1 MRPHARPRDAAIVY
15 AQLVETGTMPDRRV
29 ELDRIVSDRLIPALK
44 EERGLAGVLHL
55 VDRETGDVL
64 LIVLWESAD
73 QAQRLLNDRGPSLL
87 EAYTSFAA
95 VSTSARSRHSVW
107 EVATRV

>member
-1 MRPHARPRDAAIVY
+1 
-15 AQLVETGTMPDRRV
+15 MPDRRM
-29 ELDRIVSDRLIPALK
+29 EHDRIVSDRLIPALK
-44 EERGLAGVLHL
+44 EERGCSGVLHL
-55 VDRETGDVL
+55 VDRAAGNAL

-73 QAQRLLNDRGPSLL
+73 HAQRPLNDRGPKLL
-87 EAYTSFAA
+87 DAYTTLAA